1 MLYFCTLKSLF
12 FIFLYVQLSG
22 QEQSWLQLRQ
32 LTLESEMFEL
42 LLEIH
47 YHFYQFSVMVNH
59 L

>member
-22 QEQSWLQLRQ
+22 QEQLRQ